1 MGFDTATGEAHTF
14 IIKSTTGGTMDKK
27 ANRKNKRR
35 DLKIHIKK
43 HKATFAVYLVL
54 RLLVIGVAVVSLM
67 TGKYENFFL
76 CLLSLV
82 LFLLPSFVSENFG
95 IRLPE
100 TLEIIVL
107 LFIFATEILGEISGF
122 YLRFSFWDTML
133 HTINGF
139 LCAAIGFALVDVLN
153 RSARFKF
160 QLSPL
165 FLAVVAFCFSMTVG
179 VIWEFFEFFMDQV
192 FLLDMQKDFVVNS
205 VSSAMFAGADG
216 SVPPAIRNIV
226 DTVIITADGAQYNL
240 SDFGIHGYLDVG
252 IIDTMKDLIVNFI
265 GAIVFSV
272 IGFFYVKS
280 RGKGKFARRFIPTL
294 KEPDTAALPP
304 AQEENGDA

>member
-1 MGFDTATGEAHTF
+1 
-14 IIKSTTGGTMDKK
+14 MDKK
-27 ANRKNKRR
+27 DKRIHRKKKRL
-35 DLKIHIKK
+35 DLRTHIKK
-43 HKATFAVYLVL
+43 HKAIFTVYVVL
-54 RLLVIGVAVVSLM
+54 RLLVVGVAVASLLS
-67 TGKYENFFL
+67 GKYENFFL

-82 LFLLPSFVSENFG
+82 LFLLPSFISENFG

-107 LFIFATEILGEISGF
+107 LFIFAAEILGEISGF

-133 HTINGF
+133 HIINGF

-153 RSARFKF
+153 RSTRFKF

-179 VIWEFFEFFMDQV
+179 VIWEFFEFFMDQM
-192 FLLDMQKDFVVNS
+192 FHLDMQKDFVINT
-205 VSSAMFAGADG
+205 VSSAMFAAPDH
-216 SVPPAIRNIV
+216 SIPPVIRDIT
-226 DTVIITADGAQYNL
+226 DTVIITAGGTQYSL

-252 IIDTMKDLIVNFI
+252 IIDTMKDLLVNFI
-265 GAIVFSV
+265 GAVVFSV

-280 RGKGKFARRFIPTL
+280 RGKGKFASRFIPTL
-294 KEPDTAALPP
+294 QETDAAVLPLPKDDNDNSDT
-304 AQEENGDA
+304 